1 MFNPPGVQDLVED
14 EYITNISIPI
24 LDDPI
29 QPREVLDQVK
39 KMKAD
44 KSCGPDGISPGIF
57 KVLPVQWIVLLATF
71 LNNLFLS
78 YSYPENWSI
87 AKLVTVF
94 KRGDRK
100 LACNYRGINIINSI
114 AKLYDMILS
123 SRLQQWFIPHRE
135 QAGAQPKRG
144 CLEHIVTLRMLVDT
158 AKRKKKKL
166 FITFVDFSQAY
177 DRVSRKKLF
186 SLMKNMGCGMVMLGA
201 LVAMYKSTQ
210 SIIGT
215 AIITATIGVRQGSPT
230 SCLLFILYVNE
241 MIKII
246 KENCM
251 EDGFLRWLH
260 VLVMMDDTVILS
272 TTREAML
279 HKVSLL
285 QRFCQIYEMKI
296 NQSKTKFFVING
308 TAEESRPLQVNEL
321 TIDSCVKYV
330 YLGSPF
336 TSDGST
342 STSIK
347 EHANMKMCHVL
358 KFVSFLKKNN
368 DVTYTIKK
376 RIFDAAFVSTILY
389 GCESW
394 FNADLSP
401 ITKLY
406 NWALKELLGVR
417 LSTCNDL
424 CYLESGSPPVKDLIK
439 YKQRKFFKKMWVERQ
454 GQLDDPLVHAMTITI
469 QSNSSTGK
477 YIESLINNSS
487 NDVDDIMQK
496 LRENLSHSN
505 SSRRTFYRVANP
517 EMTVAKIYN
526 DRTEIVPE
534 FHRIAF
540 TRFRLS
546 AHSLAIETGR
556 WNRRGRGRLP
566 IEERLC
572 TCGQIQTEKH
582 VIEECPRTDHL
593 RVEYGFRTINE
604 VFSRSDFKEV
614 CKIIFEILYIYM

>member
-1 MFNPPGVQDLVED
+1 M
-14 EYITNISIPI
+14 
-24 LDDPI
+24 
-29 QPREVLDQVK
+29 
-39 KMKAD
+39 
-44 KSCGPDGISPGIF
+44 
-57 KVLPVQWIVLLATF
+57 LATF

-78 YSYPENWSI
+78 YSYTENWSI

-100 LACNYRGINIINSI
+100 LAGNYRGINIINSI
-114 AKLYDMILS
+114 AKLYDMILC

-246 KENCM
+246 KENCT

-358 KFVSFLKKNN
+358 KFVSFLK
-368 DVTYTIKK
+368 
-376 RIFDAAFVSTILY
+376 
-389 GCESW
+389 
-394 FNADLSP
+394 
-401 ITKLY
+401 
-406 NWALKELLGVR
+406 
-417 LSTCNDL
+417 
-424 CYLESGSPPVKDLIK
+424 
-439 YKQRKFFKKMWVERQ
+439 
-454 GQLDDPLVHAMTITI
+454 
-469 QSNSSTGK
+469 
-477 YIESLINNSS
+477 
-487 NDVDDIMQK
+487 
-496 LRENLSHSN
+496 
-505 SSRRTFYRVANP
+505 
-517 EMTVAKIYN
+517 
-526 DRTEIVPE
+526 
-534 FHRIAF
+534 
-540 TRFRLS
+540 
-546 AHSLAIETGR
+546 
-556 WNRRGRGRLP
+556 
-566 IEERLC
+566 
-572 TCGQIQTEKH
+572 
-582 VIEECPRTDHL
+582 
-593 RVEYGFRTINE
+593 
-604 VFSRSDFKEV
+604 
-614 CKIIFEILYIYM
+614 